1 MVKKVLI
8 TGLFIG
14 GGLFFIRKILPKG
27 FFTSKEV
34 ELKDYEE
41 QLVEKERRRIKDLQ
55 RDIKL
60 GVKFE
65 DGTYNKNWWLN
76 PKIKFNKEE
85 YLKKY
90 PLTVNV

>member
-85 YLKKY
+85 KIKKY

>member
-1 MVKKVLI
+1 MIKKVLI
-8 TGLFIG
+8 AGLFVS
-14 GGLFFIRKILPKG
+14 GGLYFIKRILPSG
-27 FFTSKEV
+27 FLKSKELK
-34 ELKDYEE
+34 LKDYEE
-41 QLVEKERRRIKDLQ
+41 QLAKNERRRLKDLE

-90 PLTVNV
+90 PSTLNV

>member
-1 MVKKVLI
+1 MIQKVLI

-14 GGLFFIRKILPKG
+14 GGLYFIKRILPKG

-41 QLVEKERRRIKDLQ
+41 QLVEKERRRIKDLE
-55 RDIKL
+55 RDVKL
-60 GVKFE
+60 GVRYE

-76 PKIKFNKEE
+76 PKIKFNKED

-90 PLTVNV
+90 PSTVNV